1 MTDINEKILKL
12 LLLMAFADKVY
23 MEEEKELIDNVSNKL
38 KISKDKVKEIVSEV
52 EKAEDIT
59 EESRKIAK
67 KINDKQDREK
77 TIKLLSEM
85 VATDKIV
92 HQKELFAFQII
103 AEEWDMFVPQES

>member
-1 MTDINEKILKL
+1 MSEVNEKILKL

-67 KINDKQDREK
+67 KINDKQDTEK